1 MTTTSLTQVLL
12 VEDNPADVRLIEG
25 GVSAAG
31 DDIELRVFNNG
42 QRAVEQLLDDGVV
55 SVDAISLA
63 LLDLNTPGKSGLE
76 ILRLLRDDPQFD
88 VVPVV
93 TVSSSENPEDI
104 RRVYDASANAYLT
117 KPSDPDE
124 FIQAIAAAVRFWIPA
139 VATSPTND

>member
-1 MTTTSLTQVLL
+1 MSDAPPLVVS
-12 VEDNPADVRLIEG
+12 VEDNPADVRLIEE

-42 QRAVEQLLDDGVV
+42 QRAVEQLLGGGV
-55 SVDAISLA
+55 SVEAISLV
-63 LLDLNTPGKSGLE
+63 LLDMNTPGKSGLE

-124 FIQAIAAAVRFWIPA
+124 FIQAIAAAVRFWIPS
-139 VATSPTND
+139 VATASTND